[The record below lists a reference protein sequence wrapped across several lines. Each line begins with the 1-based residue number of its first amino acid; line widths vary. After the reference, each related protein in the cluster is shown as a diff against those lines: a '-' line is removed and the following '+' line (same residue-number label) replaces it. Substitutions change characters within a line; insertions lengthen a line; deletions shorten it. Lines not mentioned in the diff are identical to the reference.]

1 MLNFDK
7 PRGDNLILKKLDSV
21 EQYNNL
27 TREVRKECRRP
38 YSNLYYTAEQIQRYI
53 DLGRAFF
60 YNAEGG
66 VIFLFDEENFYK
78 VGLYLN
84 GERQFDFPSV
94 DKKLLIRNVYKE
106 GKKEAVLANI
116 ENKLIEIGFVKQAT
130 TAQVVAQVPRVY
142 EKSRNVER
150 YVSKMEKNGFYCGT
164 VDETQMFEAEQ
175 MLLDSKI
182 IKDYHIDYR
191 TESEKNTIPGT
202 YMGIWNKDGKLCAV
216 SIVPI
221 INGIAHGIGIA
232 VREEYKMCGLAPI
245 LTYYRFQWLQEHSV
259 ELIQAWLLLSNE
271 KSILYHS
278 SLGYIITDKRADEW
292 IKEY

>member
-1 MLNFDK
+1 MCFDE
-7 PRGDNLILKKLDSV
+7 PRGENLVLKKLDSL
-21 EQYNNL
+21 EQYNIL
-27 TREVRKECRRP
+27 IREVRKECRRP

-66 VIFLFDEENFYK
+66 VIFLFDEENYYK

-84 GERQFDFPSV
+84 GEKQFDFPSV

-106 GKKEAVLANI
+106 GKKEDVLTTI
-116 ENKLIEIGFVKQAT
+116 ENKLTEIGFEKQET
-130 TAQVVAQVPRVY
+130 TAQVVAQVTEVC
-142 EKSRNVER
+142 EKSRRVER
-150 YVSKMEKNGFYCGT
+150 HIFKMQKNGFYCGI
-164 VDETQMFEAEQ
+164 VDEARMPEAEQ
-175 MLLDSKI
+175 ILLDSKI

-191 TESEKNTIPGT
+191 TESEKNIISGT

-216 SIVPI
+216 SIVSI
-221 INGIAHGIGIA
+221 INGIAQGVGIA

-245 LTYYRFQWLQEHSV
+245 LTYYRFQWLQEHGV
-259 ELIQAWLLLSNE
+259 ELTQAWLLLSNQ

-292 IKEY
+292 IKEV